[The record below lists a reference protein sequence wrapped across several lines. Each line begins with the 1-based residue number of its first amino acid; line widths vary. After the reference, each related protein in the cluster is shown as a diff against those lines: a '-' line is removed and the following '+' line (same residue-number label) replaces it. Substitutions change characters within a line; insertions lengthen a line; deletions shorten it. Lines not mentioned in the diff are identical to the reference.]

1 MALSQ
6 LEQVKLDAERITL
19 KRIQDAKENK
29 AWQESQDR
37 TLTLDDKPEV
47 EAVKEV
53 KAKTVKTKETK

>member
-19 KRIQDAKENK
+19 KRIQDAKEEK

-37 TLTLDDKPEV
+37 TLTLEDKPV

>member
-19 KRIQDAKENK
+19 KRIAEAKENK

-37 TLTLDDKPEV
+37 TLTLDDKPV
-47 EAVKEV
+47 EAVEV

>member
-19 KRIQDAKENK
+19 KRIQEAKENK